1 VRSELQ
7 AGSLHRGASGGAWR
21 RIARVAVVATLGITL
36 LATPTVASAHGWAPS
51 NYLTFVEQVASRG
64 TITALVDNEIS
75 SLRLGRCRRS
85 RGTATVPVTAYF
97 RDGRVLSGTLVLKQ
111 WNWHWYFYS
120 IGVGKAGGI
129 SNVVLPPDIS
139 SSVMNSAWS
148 RQHKY
153 QTVVANIIYNRYSTV
168 TVGSIAR
175 NWGTATVK
183 VRLSAPRRRARNAQ
197 IVCTRRDSS
206 NGKTYWFITLIR

>member
-7 AGSLHRGASGGAWR
+7 AGSLRIGAWGGAAR
-21 RIARVAVVATLGITL
+21 RAGRVAVAATLAITLVATPS
-36 LATPTVASAHGWAPS
+36 AAFAHGRAPS
-51 NYLTFVEQVASRG
+51 NYLTFVEQVASRA
-64 TITALVDNEIS
+64 TITSLVDNEIAS
-75 SLRLGRCRRS
+75 FKLGRCRRS
-85 RGTATVPVTAYF
+85 KGTATVPVTAYF
-97 RDGRVLSGTLVLKQ
+97 RDGRVMSGTLVLRQ

-120 IGVGKAGGI
+120 IGVGGAGGI
-129 SNVVLPPDIS
+129 SNVVLPPDIP

-153 QTVVANIIYNRYSTV
+153 QTVVANIIYNRYSKV
-168 TVGSIAR
+168 TVSSIAR

-183 VRLSAPRRRARNAQ
+183 IRLSAPRRKARNAQ